1 MNTELVAKLVE
12 LRKYKAHYSA
22 QLDRIKEAE
31 KKLTSEIISEM
42 QASKVDAVRSSGY
55 TVSATSKDRFE
66 VADQSKFLRVVL
78 KDLNTA
84 QEAGQDLGTA
94 CLLQKTPA
102 KLLLKDLIEQELESN
117 GVSAENH
124 DAEFVRKAEE
134 WGLKYVV
141 TPALYVSQSK

>member
-55 TVSATSKDRFE
+55 TVSVTSQDRFE
-66 VADQSKFLRVVL
+66 VADQSKFLSVVL
-78 KDLNTA
+78 RDLNTA
-84 QEAGQDLGTA
+84 QDKGQDLGTA

-117 GVSAENH
+117 DVSAENH
-124 DAEFVRKAEE
+124 DTEFVKKAEE

-141 TPALYVSQSK
+141 TPALSVRKSK

>member
-55 TVSATSKDRFE
+55 TVSATSQDRFE
-66 VADQSKFLRVVL
+66 VADQSKFLSVVL
-78 KDLNTA
+78 RDLNTA
-84 QEAGQDLGTA
+84 REIGRAS
-94 CLLQKTPA
+94 CR
-102 KLLLKDLIEQELESN
+102 ER
-117 GVSAENH
+117 V
-124 DAEFVRKAEE
+124 
-134 WGLKYVV
+134 
-141 TPALYVSQSK
+141 